1 MLTNPFVDVER
12 VLADYTIDKK
22 EVGKHY
28 VNGIF
33 IDFHG
38 EVTAEKRNFG
48 FLVDGRVSAVVGT
61 HTHVP
66 TGDEQI
72 LTRMARRI

>member
-1 MLTNPFVDVER
+1 MD
-12 VLADYTIDKK
+12 
-22 EVGKHY
+22 
-28 VNGIF
+28 GIF

-66 TGDEQI
+66 TADEQSV
-72 LTRMARRI
+72 A